1 MKAMLAIVSIVTA
14 LAGSTLSQAADNALE
29 HLNSK
34 NAFKGVPFAE
44 AVRVGPVLYL
54 SGQLGN
60 EPGVLKLVP
69 GGIRAEARQTMENL
83 KRTLEAH
90 GYSMGN
96 LVKCTVML
104 ADMQEWS
111 AFNEVYRSYF
121 KEEFPARTAIGV
133 NGLLLG
139 ARVELDCMASR

>member
-1 MKAMLAIVSIVTA
+1 MKTTLTIILMA
-14 LAGSTLSQAADNALE
+14 LGCSSMTQATETSVE

-34 NAFKGVPFAE
+34 HAFKGLPFSE
-44 AVRVGPVLYL
+44 AVRAGPVLYL

-69 GGIRAEARQTMENL
+69 GGIRAEARQTMDNL
-83 KRTLEAH
+83 KTTLEAH
-90 GYSMGN
+90 GYSMEN

-121 KEEFPARTAIGV
+121 KDKFPARTAIGV
-133 NGLLLG
+133 NSLVLG
-139 ARVELDCMASR
+139 ARVEIDCLAIR